1 MANILVVDDDRDIL
15 ELVRSVL
22 EPTHKV
28 LTAGSGPEA
37 LQLMANN
44 PIDLLVTDVRMPGM
58 NGFAL
63 INEAKARQPQLNVIV
78 MSAYIDE
85 TDEIASQV
93 LRRYTDIALC
103 KPLHVHQFAELVSAA
118 LAL

>member
-15 ELVRSVL
+15 DLIRSLL
-22 EPTHKV
+22 EPVHKV
-28 LTAGSGPEA
+28 LVAENGPEA
-37 LQLMANN
+37 LDLMAKHE
-44 PIDLLVTDVRMPGM
+44 IDLMVTDVRMPGM

-63 INEAKARQPQLNVIV
+63 INEAKARRPHLNVIV

-85 TDEIASQV
+85 TDELAGQV

-118 LAL
+118 LAA

>member
-1 MANILVVDDDRDIL
+1 MANILVVDDDHDIL
-15 ELVRSVL
+15 ELIRSVL
-22 EPTHKV
+22 EPAHHV
-28 LTAGSGPEA
+28 MIADSGSEA
-37 LQLMANN
+37 LQLMAKHE
-44 PIDLLVTDVRMPGM
+44 IDLLVTDVRMPGM

-63 INEAKARQPQLNVIV
+63 INEAKRTRPHLNVIV

-103 KPLHVHQFAELVSAA
+103 KPLQVTQFAQLVSAA
-118 LAL
+118 LAS

>member
-22 EPTHKV
+22 QPQHHV
-28 LTAGSGPEA
+28 LVAESGPEA
-37 LQLMANN
+37 LALMAKS

-63 INEAKARQPQLNVIV
+63 INEAKTRMPHLNVIV

-85 TDEIASQV
+85 TDEIAGQV

-118 LAL
+118 LAP